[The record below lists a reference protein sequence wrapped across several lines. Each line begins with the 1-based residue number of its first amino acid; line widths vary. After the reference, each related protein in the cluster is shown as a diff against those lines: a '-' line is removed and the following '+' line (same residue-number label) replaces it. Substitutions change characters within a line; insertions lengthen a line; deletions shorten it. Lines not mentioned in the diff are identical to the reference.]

1 MVKAVI
7 QSPVLFFDT
16 NPTGQILNRFTQDTA
31 KIDDLLPSD
40 ILVTALQA
48 LQLAG
53 NLVVICI
60 GNPWMV
66 LVIVPFVAFT
76 SVLYRYHVCASRE
89 LKRLDAINAS
99 PLYDQFADTI
109 RGIATIRNQ
118 GQEQAMEDRLYR

>member
-1 MVKAVI
+1 MVRAVV

-40 ILVTALQA
+40 ILATALQA
-48 LQLAG
+48 LHLAG
-53 NLVVICI
+53 NLVVICV

-66 LVIVPFVAFT
+66 LVIVPFVALT
-76 SVLYRYHVCASRE
+76 NVLYRYHVCASRE
-89 LKRLDAINAS
+89 LKRLDAMSAS

-109 RGIATIRNQ
+109 RGIAKI
-118 GQEQAMEDRLYR
+118 